1 VVSRIHDG
9 LDWPGRL
16 QEERSMA
23 TTVDHALTA
32 EQLATYQ
39 RDGIVLIPEAFKPA
53 EVARMR
59 EAADRMLELLINASI
74 AVKTINPRLALRT
87 RPDGKQTVLKVQP
100 LNDISGYLREVSEDA
115 RLLQPMR
122 DIMQAEPIL
131 MEEKLLYKQVLP
143 TPVPIPVRPDD
154 DAVDIHHDWGA
165 YRAQGYPTETMSSA
179 ITIDELRPE
188 KGTLRFFPGSH
199 RREFPL
205 DLNYSHLDSDRIGEV
220 IHALGVSS
228 LDDAVDIVAPPG
240 SVLVFHGLIVHY
252 SGPNRTDEPRRL
264 MIYSHHPSWF
274 AIESDKRNGPN
285 RARGQAHEQR
295 YRELVASGAYVDQW
309 TAPETI

>member
-1 VVSRIHDG
+1 METAIAHS
-9 LDWPGRL
+9 
-16 QEERSMA
+16 
-23 TTVDHALTA
+23 LTP

-39 RDGIVLIPEAFKPA
+39 RDGYVLIPEAFLPT
-53 EVARMR
+53 EVARMGS
-59 EAADRMLELLINASI
+59 AADRMLELLINSSI
-74 AVKTINPRLALRT
+74 AVGTTNPRLLLRT
-87 RPDGKQTVLKVQP
+87 RRDGKQTVLKVQP
-100 LNDISGYLREVSEDA
+100 LNDISDYLREVSEDA

-143 TPVPIPVRPDD
+143 DEVPIAARPDD

-165 YRAQGYPTETMSSA
+165 YRAQGYPTDTMSSA
-179 ITIDELRPE
+179 INIDELRSE

-199 RREFPL
+199 LREFPL
-205 DLNYSHLDSDRIGEV
+205 ELNYSHLDSERLGEV
-220 IHALGVSS
+220 LAALGVSS

-240 SVLVFHGLIVHY
+240 SVLIFHGLTVHY

-274 AIESDKRNGPN
+274 QIETDKRNGGT

-295 YRELVASGAYVDQW
+295 YRELVASGTFKDQW
-309 TAPETI
+309 KAPETN